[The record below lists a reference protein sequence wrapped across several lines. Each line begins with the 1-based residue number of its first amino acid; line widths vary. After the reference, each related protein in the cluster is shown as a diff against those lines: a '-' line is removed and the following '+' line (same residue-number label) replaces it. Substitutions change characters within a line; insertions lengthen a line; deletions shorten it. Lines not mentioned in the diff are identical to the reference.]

1 MAWAASS
8 VSPNKEVFFM
18 KAIAATLIV
27 VGIIG
32 LVVSAIFPVIV
43 GIAGI
48 IGSLVLL
55 LTGIGFLL
63 RCCFGWR
70 K

>member
-8 VSPNKEVFFM
+8 VSPKKEVFFV
-18 KAIAATLIV
+18 KAIAAVLIV
-27 VGIIG
+27 LGIVGLI
-32 LVVSAIFPVIV
+32 VSAVFPVV

-63 RCCFGWR
+63 RCCFGW
-70 K
+70 KK